1 MALLFI
7 IEGKVVK
14 PYPETLLIPP
24 FQDIWCRDDSKGKE
38 IALKEF
44 TYIEFM
50 SSKFKSNP
58 YKGYTP
64 TERSKK
70 IIEDCI
76 MLEDW
81 KPDAMVQAGIDKCE
95 EFQTKASSNY
105 SLLMDTLTAKE
116 NLQKL
121 FRKIDLQ
128 ERNDKGLPVYK
139 PKELTS
145 AMYDVDKLATSLYN
159 LEKKVE
165 EELYDAVKIKGQKEV
180 SPFADPNFMK

>member
-7 IEGKVVK
+7 IEGKIVK

-24 FQDIWCRDDSKGKE
+24 FDEIWDRDDSPGKE

-50 SSKFKSNP
+50 SSRLKSNP
-58 YKGYTP
+58 YKGYGI
-64 TERSKK
+64 EDRKK
-70 IIEDCI
+70 KVIEDCVK
-76 MLEDW
+76 MEDW
-81 KPDAMVQAGIDKCE
+81 KPDVVVLDGIRRCE

-105 SLLMDTLTAKE
+105 SLLMDTLLAKE
-116 NLQKL
+116 KLQKF
-121 FRKIDLQ
+121 FRSVDLN
-128 ERNDKGLPVYK
+128 ERNDKNMPVYK
-139 PKELTS
+139 PKELSTT
-145 AMYDVDKLATSLYN
+145 MNDVDRLATSLYN

-165 EELYDAVKIKGQKEV
+165 EELYDSVRVKGQKEI